1 MRSTKLDRGAVTF
14 RRSAVITGMALVLG
28 GAVVVPSA
36 SAAAPAGPQACA
48 TKTLTTGYHKQGT
61 TVNKSG
67 SSSCNDLNLTYS
79 NDSTSTVGDSYRGF
93 YKTSSGW
100 KGGSRGYIFAYDV
113 NHSPWIVLLSDVS
126 AGTPMG
132 VGSWYDG
139 GDTVKVAH

>member
-1 MRSTKLDRGAVTF
+1 MRSTKLGRGAVTF
-14 RRSAVITGMALVLG
+14 RRTAVITGMALALG

-36 SAAAPAGPQACA
+36 TASTPAGPQACA
-48 TKTLTTGYHKQGT
+48 TKTLTTGYHQQGT

-79 NDSTSTVGDSYRGF
+79 NDSTSTVGDGYRGF

-132 VGSWYDG
+132 VGSEYDG